1 MSDEGMSWFQVI
13 FRFFTFYSA
22 RKKLGWIRAANRQFT
37 GSVQGISDAV
47 DLTREHWIRE
57 FNGLRDAVAQVEN
70 VLEDKRTALEA
81 ENENEKLLLDQ
92 REGAL
97 RAAERHKDK
106 NPDEYA
112 KAQAAF
118 QRYQNAI
125 VDTEARQATL
135 EKQIAET
142 GEAMKKHMLRLTEFQ
157 AKIQA
162 LPEEKARLIADH
174 VSNKALIALN
184 DRLSGLQ
191 SSLDSGPL
199 DEVRKD
205 NRELSAKARISEK
218 LAGTDSRLQ
227 DDDYA
232 RVGRESASETSFENM
247 LVARKA
253 EREAKTGVKTA
264 PAVVAETGA
273 GDGRPR
279 I

>member
-1 MSDEGMSWFQVI
+1 MPDEGIGLFRALW
-13 FRFFTFYSA
+13 RFFTFYKL
-22 RKKLGWIRAANRQFT
+22 RKATGLVRAANRQFT

-47 DLTREHWIRE
+47 DITREEWIRE

-81 ENENEKLLLDQ
+81 ENEKEKVLLDQ

-97 RAAERHKDK
+97 RAAEKHKDK

-118 QRYQNAI
+118 QRYQTA
-125 VDTEARQATL
+125 VVETEARQATL

-142 GEAMKKHMLRLTEFQ
+142 AEAMKKHMLRLTEFQ

-162 LPEEKARLIADH
+162 LPEEKAKLIADH

-191 SSLDSGPL
+191 SSLESGPL
-199 DEVRKD
+199 DEVRKA

-227 DDDYA
+227 DEDYA
-232 RVGRESASETSFENM
+232 RLGRESASDSSFEAM
-247 LVARKA
+247 LAARKA
-253 EREAKTGVKTA
+253 EREAKSGVRTT
-264 PAVVAETGA
+264 PAVVTEAS
-273 GDGRPR
+273 DGRPR